1 VLPIC
6 AVRQGHARQAG
17 GVQMNKRRQNKQGN
31 GERQGG
37 LANETSLRSSSTT
50 RDATTSNHSKPPAKR
65 GCPSPDTRSG
75 SRNHACAFLHMSG
88 FVRTNVRHRFSAR
101 RSKTTKSGKI
111 EMRKRVE
118 LIRISRYHFSQT
130 RSGCGFGAP
139 IFFGGSMAINFVRA
153 PEGSDDSIQFQP
165 IERLKVYLFGATILF
180 ASFGMGEAVYR
191 LLFSEFDGITD
202 RIPIELL
209 FGLVFAWLATK
220 FVGGIYRN
228 RKQRS
233 ARLNFIWARNHQ
245 IRGALEAINPLA
257 HPSRNQQ
264 SIRVIREE
272 VDRIESALKEILPG

>member
-1 VLPIC
+1 
-6 AVRQGHARQAG
+6 
-17 GVQMNKRRQNKQGN
+17 
-31 GERQGG
+31 
-37 LANETSLRSSSTT
+37 
-50 RDATTSNHSKPPAKR
+50 
-65 GCPSPDTRSG
+65 
-75 SRNHACAFLHMSG
+75 
-88 FVRTNVRHRFSAR
+88 
-101 RSKTTKSGKI
+101 
-111 EMRKRVE
+111 
-118 LIRISRYHFSQT
+118 
-130 RSGCGFGAP
+130 
-139 IFFGGSMAINFVRA
+139 MAINFMRTS
-153 PEGSDDSIQFQP
+153 EGNDDSIQFQP

-245 IRGALEAINPLA
+245 IRGALEGINPLA